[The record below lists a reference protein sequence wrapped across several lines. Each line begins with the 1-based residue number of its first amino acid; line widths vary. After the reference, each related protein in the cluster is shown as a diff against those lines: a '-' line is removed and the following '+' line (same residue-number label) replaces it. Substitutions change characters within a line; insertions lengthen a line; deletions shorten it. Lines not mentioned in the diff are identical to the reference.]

1 MNLSLTPEVEQF
13 IQVQLE
19 SGKYA
24 TAEEVVLAGIKL
36 LEKRERIYKERYEEL
51 KKEITIG
58 IEASERG
65 EVIDGEEFFQKM
77 RLHLQQRRTQAG
89 Q

>member
-13 IQVQLE
+13 IQIQLE

-36 LEKRERIYKERYEEL
+36 LEEQEKIYKERLEEL
-51 KKEITIG
+51 KREIMIG

-77 RLHLQQRRTQAG
+77 QLHLQQRRDSSR
-89 Q
+89 

>member
-1 MNLSLTPEVEQF
+1 MNLSLAPEVEEF

-24 TAEEVVLAGIKL
+24 TAEEVILAGIKL
-36 LEKRERIYKERYEEL
+36 LQERERIYKGRFEEL
-51 KKEITIG
+51 KREIMIG

-77 RLHLQQRRTQAG
+77 RLHLQQRRQQAG

>member
-13 IQVQLE
+13 IQIQLE

-36 LEKRERIYKERYEEL
+36 LEEREKIYKERLDEL
-51 KKEITIG
+51 KREILIG

-77 RLHLQQRRTQAG
+77 QLHLQQRRDSSR
-89 Q
+89 